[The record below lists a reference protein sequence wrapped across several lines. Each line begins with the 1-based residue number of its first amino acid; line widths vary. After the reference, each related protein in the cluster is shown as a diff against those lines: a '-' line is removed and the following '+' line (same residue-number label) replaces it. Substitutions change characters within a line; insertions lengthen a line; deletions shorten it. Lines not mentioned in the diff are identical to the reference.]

1 MFQPLFNERI
11 VEAIENEL
19 AYTASDASVKNG
31 QMAGCWTIRNE
42 SNELLLQNHLYHKEW
57 ENNTIVGAE
66 AITLLELIEVIERK
80 GRGISHGKIIIG
92 VDNRKVYQRIVEEIA
107 KPNVYAKDSGA
118 EIAQIKRLLEK
129 IKFEIQIE
137 LVKGHK
143 KPEGN
148 YQQKP
153 LQHLILECDQE
164 ATKQRERISEK
175 NQIHNIKF
183 EGFCALKL
191 RGNVC
196 SKSIYEAI

>member
-1 MFQPLFNERI
+1 
-11 VEAIENEL
+11 
-19 AYTASDASVKNG
+19 
-31 QMAGCWTIRNE
+31 MAGYWIIRNK
-42 SNELLLQNHLYHKEW
+42 SNELLLQNHMYHKEW

-80 GRGISHGKIIIG
+80 GRGISYGKITIG

-107 KPNVYAKDSGA
+107 KPKVYAKDSGA

-137 LVKGHK
+137 LVKEHK

-148 YQQKP
+148 YQLKP
-153 LQHLILECDQE
+153 LQHLIVECDQE
-164 ATKQRERISEK
+164 ATKQREKINEK

-191 RGNVC
+191 RGNVYL
-196 SKSIYEAI
+196 KSIHEAIRNIDAMKTENQYATRKFGY